1 MPQRLINDDGTTRV
15 WKHTDVSGNVVGSSV
30 ERYVLDTAT
39 QNAETLR
46 TRLRQALATN
56 ATYLALGTPTNA
68 QNLAQIRA
76 LTRECSA
83 LIRSALA
90 ELDDITGT

>member
-15 WKHTDVSGNVVGSSV
+15 WEHTDVSGNVVGSSV
-30 ERYVLDTAT
+30 ERYVLGTAT